1 MPRAKVEKGSGVPYA
16 EYVIPVLPGTPEAEA
31 LLRPAYQLT
40 VEEAEELIRARVE
53 NPTHVPW
60 DVYQKAKAFM
70 ANYSSKPGVTSTR
83 PGWKRGPRPM

>member
-1 MPRAKVEKGSGVPYA
+1 MPRAKVDKKSDLPYA
-16 EYVIPVLPGTPEAEA
+16 GHVTPVLPGTPEAEA

-40 VEEAEELIRARVE
+40 VEEAEELIRARE
-53 NPTHVPW
+53 ANPTHVPW